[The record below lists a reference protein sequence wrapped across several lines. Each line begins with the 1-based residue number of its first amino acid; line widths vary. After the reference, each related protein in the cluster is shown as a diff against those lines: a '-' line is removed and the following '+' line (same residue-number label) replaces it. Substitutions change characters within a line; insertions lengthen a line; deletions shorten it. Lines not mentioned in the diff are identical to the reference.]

1 MHAFAGPFRRGPPAR
16 PSHTRHAMP
25 PFAHARFDA
34 HVHLWGPLDG
44 HTATMLGS
52 TPGTPPPPGDP
63 AALLAALDA
72 AGVAGA
78 CVVQPACYGYDH
90 TYVGGVVA
98 ASGGRLTGCALADP
112 TASSPAA
119 AAVTT
124 AALLAPGSPFS
135 ALRFNPYL
143 WPAGPEAMADPVGL
157 AMAAAAGEAG
167 APVCVMAFKGLAPLL
182 PALRALAASCP
193 ATPFILDH
201 CGFAGVGRGE
211 DAAALT
217 ALAAEYPDT
226 MHVKASALFRLGG
239 GTAWPFAG
247 AVGGPVRAALAA
259 FGPGRVLAGT
269 DWPWVTDFCSYGEAW
284 AALDGVWEG
293 WEPESGGMS
302 GGEARAAVE
311 GGNAA
316 RLFRWKSE
324 SG

>member
-1 MHAFAGPFRRGPPAR
+1 
-16 PSHTRHAMP
+16 MP

-34 HVHLWGPLDG
+34 HVHVWGPLDG

-98 ASGGRLTGCALADP
+98 ASGGRLTGCALA
-112 TASSPAA
+112 
-119 AAVTT
+119 
-124 AALLAPGSPFS
+124 
-135 ALRFNPYL
+135 
-143 WPAGPEAMADPVGL
+143 
-157 AMAAAAGEAG
+157 
-167 APVCVMAFKGLAPLL
+167 
-182 PALRALAASCP
+182 
-193 ATPFILDH
+193 
-201 CGFAGVGRGE
+201 
-211 DAAALT
+211 
-217 ALAAEYPDT
+217 
-226 MHVKASALFRLGG
+226 
-239 GTAWPFAG
+239 
-247 AVGGPVRAALAA
+247 
-259 FGPGRVLAGT
+259 GT

-316 RLFRWKSE
+316 RLFRWKG